1 MPIIF
6 PSKNTILRIFVIL
19 AVIAIVAGV
28 GYLRY
33 DTPWSGDFALQ
44 LLLADIGWLCMMAC
58 VVVAVISLVGIGSG
72 IHQLG
77 DSISE
82 HNDRKEKIETLRR
95 RVNKLERELKEI
107 KREQGQKGSKL
118 WRNNR

>member
-33 DTPWSGDFALQ
+33 DTPWSGVFALQ